1 MPSLFPTGTYFTSS
15 LEAEK
20 EYEFKKTYSFDFIN
34 NKFLRGSDGRVK
46 KLSIIESYIQW
57 CKKALLTLRYKY
69 AIYDYDYGVD
79 EIDMVNLDN
88 ESIELEIT
96 RTVEECLKAHPLTK
110 SVQNFEF
117 SWLDDVVMYNF
128 ELTYN
133 LGNSTTLLSGT
144 LEMR

>member
-1 MPSLFPTGTYFTSS
+1 MSVKEFESTVNSMNESDKSL
-15 LEAEK
+15 LILQLL
-20 EYEFKKTYSFDFIN
+20 DDM
-34 NKFLRGSDGRVK
+34 L
-46 KLSIIESYIQW
+46 
-57 CKKALLTLRYKY
+57 AL
-69 AIYDYDYGVD
+69 GVD

-88 ESIELEIT
+88 ESIELEII

-110 SVQNFEF
+110 SVQSFEF
-117 SWLDDVVMYNF
+117 FWLDDVVMYDF